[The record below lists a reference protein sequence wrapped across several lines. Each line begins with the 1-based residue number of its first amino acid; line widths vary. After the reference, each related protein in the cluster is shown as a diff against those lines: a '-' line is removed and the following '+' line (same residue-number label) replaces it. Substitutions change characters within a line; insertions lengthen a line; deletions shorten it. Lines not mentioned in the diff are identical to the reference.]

1 MKGRA
6 DKMKENDLSHLED
19 ELSRLS
25 KRLEEEGNSDEITVG
40 LDEIL
45 GKLADH
51 LLKEEPQ
58 PNLMEKIT
66 GFFKRILGRG

>member
-6 DKMKENDLSHLED
+6 DKMKENDLSQMEDDLSHLT
-19 ELSRLS
+19 
-25 KRLEEEGNSDEITVG
+25 KRLEEEGGSDEITIG
-40 LDEIL
+40 LDGIL
-45 GKLADH
+45 GK

-58 PNLMEKIT
+58 PNLMEKIA

>member
-19 ELSRLS
+19 DLSHLT
-25 KRLEEEGNSDEITVG
+25 KRLEEEGGSDEITLG
-40 LDEIL
+40 LDGIL
-45 GKLADH
+45 GK

-58 PNLMEKIT
+58 MNFMQKIA
-66 GFFKRILGRG
+66 GFFQRILGRD

>member
-1 MKGRA
+1 MN
-6 DKMKENDLSHLED
+6 ENDLSHLED
-19 ELSRLS
+19 DLSRVT
-25 KRLEEEGNSDEITVG
+25 KRLEEEGGSDEITIG

-58 PNLMEKIT
+58 MSFMQKIA